1 MVTSG
6 FWNRV
11 YRKNSNFIAREIA
24 GEIIIVPIKREA
36 QELSA
41 IYNLSNEVA
50 VRIWKLINGK
60 RTLSEI
66 KEKILQEFDVKEQQL
81 KKDLREFIADLEKVG
96 AVKKKQF

>member
-1 MVTSG
+1 MGREG

-24 GEIIIVPIKREA
+24 GEIIIIPIKREA

-41 IYNLSNEVA
+41 IYNLNNEVS
-50 VRIWKLINGK
+50 VKIWKSINGK

-66 KEKILQEFDVKEQQL
+66 KDKILTEFDVTEQRL
-81 KKDLREFIADLEKVG
+81 KKDLREFITDLEKIG
-96 AVKKKQF
+96 AIKKK